1 MKEKLEKSGSF
12 MSTLLL
18 LSVVTGIVRI
28 PKENSETL
36 SESEKKVLCSMIDST
51 AFAMDRFRSE
61 AGRIK
66 VGEEIAQERYRG
78 NLLRAISHDLR
89 TPLSGIVGTSE
100 ILMGMADKQDERY
113 MLAEYIYKDAA

>member
-36 SESEKKVLCSMIDST
+36 SESEKRYCVL
-51 AFAMDRFRSE
+51 
-61 AGRIK
+61 
-66 VGEEIAQERYRG
+66 
-78 NLLRAISHDLR
+78 
-89 TPLSGIVGTSE
+89 
-100 ILMGMADKQDERY
+100 
-113 MLAEYIYKDAA
+113 